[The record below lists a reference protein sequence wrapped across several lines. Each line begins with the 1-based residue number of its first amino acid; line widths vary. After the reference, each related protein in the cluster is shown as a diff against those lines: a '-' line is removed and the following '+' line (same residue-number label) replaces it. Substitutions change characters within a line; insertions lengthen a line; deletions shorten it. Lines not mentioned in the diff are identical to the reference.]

1 MKTNSFKRP
10 VRIALLLILLMLSIR
25 SFATVVTFSVLDMTG
40 GTNDVTIN
48 LKPVN
53 NPVIWNGGF
62 YWLPTGGTNIT
73 TTNGLGQIN
82 LIPGKYNA
90 VIVGQP
96 VSWALNV
103 TNSAQALPAIGLS
116 SGITYFSGVQ
126 GLQGSGGIHVTQI
139 SPGIFEIDGSQISRQ
154 TGSGSAA
161 PTGALI
167 YDEPGLTITG
177 YLLFN

>member
-1 MKTNSFKRP
+1 MKTNSLKRP
-10 VRIALLLILLMLSIR
+10 VRIALWLILLILSIR

-40 GTNDVTIN
+40 ATNDVTIN

-53 NPVIWNGGF
+53 SPVIWNGGF
-62 YWLPTGGTNIT
+62 YWLPTGGTNVT
-73 TTNGLGQIN
+73 TTNGFGQIS

-96 VSWALNV
+96 LSWVLNV
-103 TNSAQALPAIGLS
+103 TNSALALPAIGLS

-126 GLQGSGGIHVTQI
+126 GLQGSGGIQVTQL
-139 SPGIFEIDGSQISRQ
+139 SPGLFEIDGSQIS
-154 TGSGSAA
+154 GHAA
-161 PTGALI
+161 FGAGAPSGALI